1 MAEEKKIA
9 VLGGGS
15 FGTAIAQVLAGNGHS
30 VRLWMRDADQAH
42 RIRETGRN
50 ERYFPDQPLSRL
62 IEPVIDI
69 EVTLGL
75 ADTVF
80 VALPSKAFRP
90 FVAAA
95 KDYFRDGQ
103 RVISTTK
110 GIEKE
115 GFRLMSEILLEELP
129 HTHVGVL
136 SGPNLAGEIMQKEL
150 TATVIASANPEVRKE
165 AQRLLGCDYF
175 RVYANVDTYGV
186 ELGGAL
192 KNIYAVISGLAAA
205 LDVGENTKAMIISR
219 SLAEMSRFAV
229 TLGANPM
236 TFLGLAGVGDLF
248 VTCTSSMSRNFRV
261 GYAVGQGTPLEDAVA
276 ELGQV
281 AEGIHTLQ
289 LVKDKAEELEIYM
302 PLVRGLY
309 EILYSRLTIQEVIKG
324 LMTAAQNSD
333 VEFVLPRQG
342 LQQ

>member
-1 MAEEKKIA
+1 MAEVKKIA

-15 FGTAIAQVLAGNGHS
+15 FGTAIAQVLADNGHP
-30 VRLWMRDADQAH
+30 VRLWMRDMDQAQQM
-42 RIRETGRN
+42 RETGRN
-50 ERYFPDQPLSRL
+50 ERYFPGQPLSSL
-62 IEPVIDI
+62 IEPATEI
-69 EVTLGL
+69 EFTLGQ

-90 FVAAA
+90 FITAT
-95 KDYFRDGQ
+95 KQHFRSDQ
-103 RVISTTK
+103 FVISTTK
-110 GIEKE
+110 GIEAE
-115 GFRLMSEILLEELP
+115 GFRLMSEILLEALP

-136 SGPNLAGEIMQKEL
+136 SGPNLAGEMMQKQL
-150 TATVIASANPEVRKE
+150 TATVIASADDGLRRET
-165 AQRLLGCDYF
+165 QRLLGCDYL
-175 RVYANVDTYGV
+175 RVYASSDMFGV

-205 LDVGENTKAMIISR
+205 LEVGENTKAMIISR

-229 TLGANPM
+229 ALGANPM

-261 GYAVGQGTPLEDAVA
+261 GYAVGQGTPLDEAIA

-289 LVKDKAEELEIYM
+289 LVKDKAAELGIYM
-302 PLVRGLY
+302 PLVGGLH
-309 EILYSRLTIQEVIKG
+309 EILYGHLTIERVIKG
-324 LMTAAQNSD
+324 LMTAAQGSD
-333 VEFVLPRQG
+333 VEFTMPREG
-342 LQQ
+342 NA

>member
-1 MAEEKKIA
+1 MPEDIKIA

-15 FGTAIAQVLAGNGHS
+15 FGTAIAQVLAANGHP
-30 VRLWMRDADQAH
+30 VRFWMRDSNQAQH
-42 RIRETGRN
+42 IRDTRRN
-50 ERYFPDQPLSRL
+50 DRYFPGQTLSDL
-62 IEPVIDI
+62 IEPLTDAA
-69 EVTLGL
+69 TALRF

-90 FVAAA
+90 FITANKV
-95 KDYFRDGQ
+95 YFREGQ

-110 GIEKE
+110 GIEAE

-129 HTHVGVL
+129 QTQVGVL
-136 SGPNLAGEIMQKEL
+136 SGPNLASEMMQKEL
-150 TATVIASANPEVRKE
+150 TATVIASEHPALRKE

-175 RVYANVDTYGV
+175 RVYANVDMFGV

-192 KNIYAVISGLAAA
+192 KNIYAVVSGLAAA

-229 TLGANPM
+229 SLGANPL

-261 GYAVGQGTPLEDAVA
+261 GYAVGQGKPLAEAVA

-289 LVKDKAEELEIYM
+289 LVKDKAEELGIYM
-302 PLVRGLY
+302 PLVGGLH
-309 EILYSRLTIQEVIKG
+309 EILYNKMTIERVIKG

-333 VEFVLPRQG
+333 VEFVLPRRG
-342 LQQ
+342 EH

>member
-1 MAEEKKIA
+1 MSDEKKIA

-15 FGTAIAQVLAGNGHS
+15 FGTAMAQVLAENGHP
-30 VRLWMRDADQAH
+30 VRLWMRNAEQAEQ
-42 RIRETGRN
+42 IRASGRN
-50 ERYFPDQPLSRL
+50 ERYFPGLPLSAL
-62 IEPVIDI
+62 IEPVTDI
-69 EVTLGL
+69 EVTLGC

-80 VALPSKAFRP
+80 IALPSKAFRP
-90 FVAAA
+90 FISTARQH
-95 KDYFRDGQ
+95 FRAGQ
-103 RVISTTK
+103 QVISTTK
-110 GIEKE
+110 GIERE

-129 HTHVGVL
+129 GTHIGVL
-136 SGPNLAGEIMQKEL
+136 SGPNLAGEIMQREL
-150 TATVIASANPEVRKE
+150 TATVIASPNPELRKE

-175 RVYANVDTYGV
+175 RVYANVDMFGV

-205 LDVGENTKAMIISR
+205 LEVGENTKAMIISR

-229 TLGANPM
+229 TLGANPL

-261 GYAVGQGTPLEDAVA
+261 GYAVGQGQPLEQAVA

-289 LVKDKAEELEIYM
+289 LVKEKAQELGIYM
-302 PLVRGLY
+302 PLVRGLH
-309 EILYSRLTIQEVIKG
+309 EILYSHLTIREVIRA
-324 LMTAAQNSD
+324 LMTSAQSSD
-333 VEFVLPRQG
+333 VELILPTERG
-342 LQQ
+342 H

>member
-1 MAEEKKIA
+1 MSLEKKIA

-15 FGTAIAQVLAGNGHS
+15 FGTAIAQVLAGNGHP
-30 VRLWMRDADQAH
+30 VRLWMRDENQALQ
-42 RIRETGRN
+42 IRETGRN
-50 ERYFPDQPLSRL
+50 DRYFPAQQLSGL
-62 IEPVIDI
+62 IEPVTDVDLAL
-69 EVTLGL
+69 EL
-75 ADTVF
+75 ADIVF
-80 VALPSKAFRP
+80 IALPSKAFGP
-90 FVAAA
+90 FIRSARNS
-95 KDYFRDGQ
+95 FRAGQ
-103 RVISTTK
+103 LVVSTTK

-115 GFRLMSEILLEELP
+115 GFRLMSEILVQELP
-129 HTHVGVL
+129 HAYVGVL

-150 TATVIASANPEVRKE
+150 TATVIASASAEVREE
-165 AQRLLGCDYF
+165 AQRVLGCDYF
-175 RVYANVDTYGV
+175 RVYANVDMYGV

-192 KNIYAVISGLAAA
+192 KNIYAIISGLAAA

-219 SLAEMSRFAV
+219 SLAEMTRFAV
-229 TLGANPM
+229 ALGANPL

-261 GYAVGQGTPLEDAVA
+261 GYAVGRGTPVEEAVA

-289 LVKDKAEELEIYM
+289 LVKEKAEEMQIYM
-302 PLVRGLY
+302 PLVRGLH

-324 LMTAAQNSD
+324 LMTAVQNSD

-342 LQQ
+342 VHQ